1 MIDNVIIDP
10 ERDEKKLNMIKRDLY
25 VAHACQKDHESLVSC
40 LKTSD
45 FCIEEDVDYKVCLNK
60 SYHRH

>member
-25 VAHACQKDHESLVSC
+25 VAHACQNDHHKLVSC
-40 LKTSD
+40 LKTSKD
-45 FCIEEDVDYKVCLNK
+45 FCIEEDIDYRVCLK
-60 SYHRH
+60 